1 MQWFGGI
8 LHILVNLRRRLEL
21 QPQIGATWS
30 RVEFL
35 LELDI
40 KKPGVLKPQY
50 TLLTIGMES

>member
-1 MQWFGGI
+1 
-8 LHILVNLRRRLEL
+8 LHILGNLRRRLEL
-21 QPQIGATWS
+21 QPQIGAIWS